1 MSNPNIA
8 KDSPTTFKPG
18 QSGNPKGKK
27 KGTLSMTTK
36 LKEAITKISE
46 GNEEPDDVI
55 IVKKVLEK
63 AKAGD
68 ERMINLIWNYIDGK
82 PLQQIENKVT
92 GDLTINLTQY
102 GDKNS
107 V

>member
-8 KDSPTTFKPG
+8 TDSSTTFKKG

-36 LKEAITKISE
+36 LKEAITRISE
-46 GNEEPDDVI
+46 GQEEGDDVL
-55 IVKKVLEK
+55 IVKKVIEK

-68 ERMINLIWNYIDGK
+68 ERMISLIWNYIDGK
-82 PLQQIENKVT
+82 PRQPIDQKISGEITVKLAKYE
-92 GDLTINLTQY
+92 
-102 GDKNS
+102 
-107 V
+107 